1 LEIQEISEKTAELL
15 DSLGS
20 VVLGLDEEL
29 KILLATLLANGHVLL
44 EGVPGVAK
52 TTIARGL
59 SYLMGLGE
67 DVVMSIDGVGFKGWS
82 RIQFTPDLLPS
93 DITGSLIFNPM
104 TREFE
109 PRFGPIFTYVLLA
122 DEINRAIPRT
132 QSALLQAMQERS
144 VTIGGKT
151 YPLEDRSRSKFFFV
165 IATQNP
171 VEQEGTYPLPEAQLD
186 RFATRI
192 LIGYPKGLEVEK
204 HVYRLHLSRI
214 TEPVEDLNPIVEPSW
229 VVEAQ
234 ETIAEKVNV
243 SEEILEIVV
252 RFISCTRPQVL
263 ESAAKYFE
271 LGASPRAGITLLR
284 VAKAYAAIRGSDE
297 VEKGD
302 IEAVA
307 FPVLNHRLL
316 PSLEKIAE
324 AVESTARY
332 EVRYRVVAEGLK
344 FAGQVAGLNVS
355 IPRGVSL

>member
-1 LEIQEISEKTAELL
+1 MEISEIAGKTSLILEE
-15 DSLGS
+15 LGS

-59 SYLMGLGE
+59 AYLTGLTEDTALTVNGVSY
-67 DVVMSIDGVGFKGWS
+67 KGWS

-93 DITGSLIFNPM
+93 DITGSLIFNPA
-104 TREFE
+104 TRDFE

-132 QSALLQAMQERS
+132 QSALLQAMQERT
-144 VTIGGKT
+144 VTIGGRT
-151 YPLEDRSRSKFFFV
+151 YPLEDRGKSKFFFV

-192 LIGYPKGLEVEK
+192 LVGYPKGLEVEK
-204 HVYRLHLSRI
+204 EVYRLHICEISEPIEEL
-214 TEPVEDLNPIVEPSW
+214 EPVIEPRW
-229 VVEAQ
+229 VIEAQ
-234 ETIAEKVNV
+234 EFIVKNV
-243 SEEILEIVV
+243 EVPEEVLEMVV
-252 RFISCTRPQVL
+252 RLISYTRPQVL

-284 VAKAYAAIRGSDE
+284 VAKAYAAMRGSEE
-297 VEKGD
+297 VE
-302 IEAVA
+302 IEDVEDVA
-307 FPVLNHRLL
+307 FHVLNHRLI
-316 PSLEKIAE
+316 PSLEKMAEIAE
-324 AVESTARY
+324 GIARY
-332 EVRYRVVAEGLK
+332 EIRYKVIIDGLK
-344 FAGQVAGLNVS
+344 FAAEAAGLNVTM
-355 IPRGVSL
+355 PFR